1 MRSSQHAALKPTLPY
16 FLLVA
21 IYFLASC
28 TPPNTPAVKE
38 PVSPVATAS
47 SAPAPLPSNSPTRQP
62 AAAEIRPPA
71 FSGSFYPGDPGELQW
86 MVDNLLDAAEQVPQQ
101 PVAIIVPHAGYVYS
115 GAVAAAGFKQL
126 EGRQYDAVVLL
137 AGNHRTAGFEKI
149 SVWPTGA
156 YSTPL
161 GLVPVDAALAQAIV
175 YADPQHIIADRSS
188 QLPEH
193 SIEVELP
200 FLLRAYGPV
209 PFVPVLI
216 GDQSAENCQA
226 LAAALVK
233 ALRGKKALLIASTD
247 MSHYASYE
255 DAVRTDRATLFAVS
269 SFDPQAVIENTK
281 TRMGLG
287 TNNLVCTLCGEGAVI
302 TAMVVAQELG
312 ANRATVLQYA
322 NSGDSPY
329 GDKNQVVGYGAAM
342 FWREESTM
350 LNEDEK
356 TALLR
361 MARETLQQ
369 YLTQGTIPQ
378 YEVTQAGLKGAWG
391 AFVTLQEE
399 GALRGCIGHMWSKEE
414 LYRLVQQMAIAAAT
428 EDPRF
433 EPVRAGEL
441 PDIDIEISV
450 LSPMQLVKDVSEIEV
465 GRDGLYIIAGPYAGV
480 LLPQVATEW
489 GWDRDEFLREVC
501 LKAGLPTD
509 AWKKG
514 ATLYRF
520 SAQVFGERE
529 QDVKRKT

>member
-1 MRSSQHAALKPTLPY
+1 MLMPTKSLIAVHRLASVIVLIT
-16 FLLVA
+16 LLV
-21 IYFLASC
+21 SC
-28 TPPNTPAVKE
+28 AMPALPAPTAVPTAAPVPTIATPP
-38 PVSPVATAS
+38 
-47 SAPAPLPSNSPTRQP
+47 L
-62 AAAEIRPPA
+62 AEIRPPA
-71 FSGSFYPGDPGELQW
+71 FAGSFYPDDPAQLQS
-86 MVDNLLDAAEQVPQQ
+86 MVDDLLDAAEQLPQE
-101 PVAIIVPHAGYVYS
+101 PMAIIVPHAGYVYS

-126 EGRQYDAVVLL
+126 EGRQYDAVVVL
-137 AGNHRTAGFEKI
+137 AGNHRTPGFERI

-161 GLVPVDAALAQAIV
+161 GLVPVDSALAQAIV
-175 YADPQHIIADRSS
+175 DADPQHIIADRGS

-200 FLLRAYGPV
+200 FLLRAYGPA
-209 PFVPVLI
+209 PFVPIMI
-216 GDQSAENCQA
+216 GEQSAENCQA
-226 LAAALVK
+226 LVAALVK
-233 ALRGKKALLIASTD
+233 VLRGKRALLIASSD

-255 DAVRTDRATLFAVS
+255 DAVQVDRATLFAIS
-269 SFDPQAVIENTK
+269 SFDPQAVTENTK
-281 TRMGLG
+281 AWLARGV
-287 TNNLVCTLCGEGAVI
+287 NNLVCTLCGEGAVV
-302 TAMVVAQELG
+302 TAMMVAQELG
-312 ANRATVLQYA
+312 ANRASVLQYA

-329 GDKNQVVGYGAAM
+329 GDKSQVVGYGAAM

-350 LNEDEK
+350 LNEEEK
-356 TALLR
+356 AMLLR

-369 YLTQGTIPQ
+369 YLTKETIPQ
-378 YEVTQAGLKGAWG
+378 YDVTQPGLKGAWG
-391 AFVTLQEE
+391 AFVTLQEK
-399 GALRGCIGHMWSKEE
+399 GDLRGCIGHMWSNEE
-414 LYRLVQQMAIAAAT
+414 LYLLVQQMAIAAAT

-433 EPVRAGEL
+433 MPVQADEL

-465 GRDGLYIIAGPYAGV
+465 GRDGLYIVSGPYAGV

-520 SAQVFGERE
+520 SAQVFGEKE
-529 QDVKRKT
+529 QAGAKQGA